1 MKRVNAILVLI
12 TICLLGMSATVIG
25 DWVFLGE
32 RTVNKSLDRDEILVT
47 AKRGEFNKLKF
58 KVKRAAVEFHKV
70 VVVYGNGERMEVE
83 MRSKIKPGSETRA
96 IDLRATDRVIKKVIF
111 YYDTDSITKKRGV
124 VRLFGMR

>member
-1 MKRVNAILVLI
+1 MKQIHVILAFLAVSL
-12 TICLLGMSATVIG
+12 TGMSSTITG

-32 RTVNKSLDRDEILVT
+32 RTVNKSLDRDEISVT
-47 AKRGEFNKLKF
+47 AKRGEFNKIKF

-83 MRSKIKPGSETRA
+83 MRSKIKPGGETRA
-96 IDLRATDRVIKKVIF
+96 IDLRATDRVINKVIF
-111 YYDTDSITKKRGV
+111 FYDTDSVTNKRGV

>member
-1 MKRVNAILVLI
+1 MRQLSSILILLAIS
-12 TICLLGMSATVIG
+12 LLGMSSISVG

-32 RTVNKSLDRDEILVT
+32 RTVNKSLDRDEIMVT

-70 VVVYGNGERMEVE
+70 IVVYGNDERMEVE
-83 MRSKIKPGSETRA
+83 MRSKINAGKETKA
-96 IDLRATDRVIKKVIF
+96 IDLRAKDRVIKKVIF
-111 YYDTDSITKKRGV
+111 YYDTDSITKKKAV